1 MSENSTNSSRK
12 ATALV
17 MAASRRGA
25 DDIVAQMQNK
35 SHKCL
40 VEIDGVVM
48 LERVVEA
55 LIDAGCFDRIYVS
68 IENEGILRTVPQLGA
83 WLDEGRIAA
92 VESTGNLADSVYSA
106 ASEIP
111 SAFPLVITTG
121 DNALHTPEL
130 VRDFMDQFW
139 NSEGDVAIA
148 FTQKDIVLADYPD
161 VGLAFHNLKDGGYS
175 ACNLYGLRNE
185 RALGAVGVFKGGGQ
199 FGKKPIRILKAFGI
213 LPFVLYKL
221 KAVGLQGLMHR
232 IARNLGVSIDP
243 VLSPYSFGP
252 IDVDNPQFFAIS
264 EEALK
269 KRRLEDL

>member
-1 MSENSTNSSRK
+1 MPENSPESDQK

-25 DDIVAQMQNK
+25 DDVVAQMQNK
-35 SHKCL
+35 SNKNL

-55 LIDAGCFDRIYVS
+55 LIDSRCFERIYVS
-68 IENEGILRTVPQLGA
+68 IESEDLLRTVPRLA
-83 WLDEGRIAA
+83 RWLDEGRIAVA
-92 VESTGNLADSVYSA
+92 ESTGNLADSVYSA
-106 ASEIP
+106 ASTIP
-111 SAFPLVITTG
+111 SPFPLIITTG

-130 VRDFMDQFW
+130 VSDFMDQFW
-139 NSEGDVAIA
+139 KHDGDVAIA
-148 FTQKDIVLADYPD
+148 FTSKDVVLADYPD

-185 RALGAVGVFKGGGQ
+185 KALAAVGVFKGGGQ
-199 FGKKPIRILKAFGI
+199 FGKKPIRILKAFGV

-221 KAVGLQGLMHR
+221 KAVGLQELMSR
-232 IARNLGVSIDP
+232 IARNLGVSIDS

-252 IDVDNPQFFAIS
+252 IDVDNPQFFAIT
-264 EEALK
+264 EAALK
-269 KRRLEDL
+269 KRRLERL

>member
-1 MSENSTNSSRK
+1 MSENSMEGTQK
-12 ATALV
+12 ATILV

-25 DDIVAQMQNK
+25 KDVVAQMQGK

-55 LIDAGCFDRIYVS
+55 LIVSDCFERIYIS
-68 IENEGILRTVPQLGA
+68 IESESLLRSVPRLAG
-83 WLDEGRIAA
+83 WMDDGRIAM

-111 SAFPLVITTG
+111 SAFPLIITTG

-130 VRDFMDQFW
+130 IRDFMDQFW
-139 NSEGDVAIA
+139 KCEGDVAIA
-148 FTQKDIVLADYPD
+148 FTRKDIVLADYPD

-175 ACNLYGLRNE
+175 ACNLYGLRTE

-199 FGKKPIRILKAFGI
+199 FGKKPIRILKAFGL

-221 KAVGLQGLMHR
+221 KAVGLEGLMHR

-243 VLSPYSFGP
+243 ILSPYAYGP

-264 EEALK
+264 EAALK
-269 KRRLEDL
+269 KRRLEG

>member
-1 MSENSTNSSRK
+1 MSENSTNSDRK

-17 MAASRRGA
+17 MAASRQGPR
-25 DDIVAQMQNK
+25 DVVAQMQNK

-48 LERVVEA
+48 LERVVGA
-55 LIDAGCFDRIYVS
+55 LIDADCFERIYVS
-68 IENEGILRTVPQLGA
+68 IENEGILRSVPQLGT

-130 VRDFMDQFW
+130 VRDFMDQFTKG
-139 NSEGDVAIA
+139 EGDVAIA
-148 FTQKDIVLADYPD
+148 FTRKDVVLADYPD

-199 FGKKPIRILKAFGI
+199 FGKKPIRILKAFGV
-213 LPFVLYKL
+213 LPFILYKL
-221 KAVGLQGLMHR
+221 KVVGLQGLMHR

-243 VLSPYSFGP
+243 VLSPYAFGP

-269 KRRLEDL
+269 KRRLEQQ